1 MKSTI
6 QSALSVF
13 VLILAA
19 GALGALGAQ
28 EMTNLPQGTRL
39 AAQSLKPYWHVFIA
53 YSVVILAV
61 HGWVISM
68 SLRLAR
74 LEAQLS
80 D

>member
-6 QSALSVF
+6 RAALFVF

-19 GALGALGAQ
+19 GAVGALGAQ
-28 EMTNLPQGTRL
+28 EMANLPQGTQL

-53 YSVVILAV
+53 YSIVILAV
-61 HGWVISM
+61 LGWVISM
-68 SLRLAR
+68 ARRLAR